1 MKFHQCVKLP
11 KFDKERSITFIPP
24 DGNFELMTYR
34 ITENINL
41 PFKIMPVI
49 SEIGK
54 NKLEIRLK
62 IKSIYEK
69 NLFGTNLV
77 FKIPTPKSTSNVVV
91 NAGVGR
97 AKFEPE
103 NGAVV
108 WRIKKYSG
116 ELESLLR
123 YKVYKEMRY

>member
-1 MKFHQCVKLP
+1 
-11 KFDKERSITFIPP
+11 
-24 DGNFELMTYR
+24 
-34 ITENINL
+34 
-41 PFKIMPVI
+41 MPVI
-49 SEIGK
+49 SEISK
-54 NKLEIRLK
+54 NKLDIRIK

-91 NAGVGR
+91 NAAVGR
-97 AKFEPE
+97 AKYEPE
-103 NGAVV
+103 NGGIV

-123 YKVYKEMRY
+123 FI